1 MRKLSVS
8 LFYLLFLLNFLS
20 AENQNTEIIVS
31 NITELNAVI
40 ASAEP
45 GQTIVMK
52 DGRWKDAVI
61 NFNSSATASANVT
74 LKAQTPGKVF
84 LTGKSRLTFSKPYLV
99 VDGLVF
105 KSGAIESGSV
115 ITFNSDYCRLTNT
128 IIRNYNPV
136 DFQKGYY
143 WVYFTAS
150 HNRLDHCLFSGKSN
164 MNPVVGN
171 DDANSRYNK
180 VDSCIIKDI
189 PYVRKANGREIF
201 RIWGYGH
208 ADETGDDGAY
218 FTIEYNLFDHAD
230 GEGTEIISLK
240 SNYNIVR
247 HNTVIASRG
256 GLVGRRGKF
265 NTFEGNFILGEN
277 QDGTSGIRVAG
288 ANHRVI
294 NNYIANVSEDGMR
307 LITGEYYEK
316 SLTDNFGSKEKNLP
330 MYLQVKDGYFAHNTI
345 LNCGGNG
352 IDIGFEYE
360 KRWPKL
366 QMVLLPENNR
376 FVNNL
381 VSNCKGDAM
390 TIAVQDKNQPL
401 DKFTFKPN
409 IFQGNIIWGS
419 GASGFP
425 TTEGI
430 STLNPKL
437 VFSKDGLYRPDKKSP
452 IVNFGANSE
461 VTTDMDGQLRD
472 EKKDVGADELSDGGV
487 IYHPLSSKE
496 VGPKWMIQKK
506 SKSK

>member
-1 MRKLSVS
+1 MIPKFFISFIFGCFSSV
-8 LFYLLFLLNFLS
+8 LI
-20 AENQNTEIIVS
+20 AEIQCTEVLVS
-31 NITELNAVI
+31 NKTELYAAI
-40 ASAEP
+40 SSAKP
-45 GQTIVMK
+45 GHTIVMK
-52 DGRWKDAVI
+52 NGRWKDADI
-61 NFNSSATASANVT
+61 NFNSLATLDSCIT
-74 LKAQTPGKVF
+74 LRAQTSGKVF
-84 LTGKSRLTFSKPYLV
+84 LTGKSLLTFSHPYLV

-105 KSGAIESGSV
+105 KNGSIESGSV
-115 ITFNSDYCRLTNT
+115 VTFKSDYCRLTNT

-143 WVYFTAS
+143 WVYFMAN
-150 HNRLDHCLFSGKSN
+150 HNRLDHCYFNGKSN

-171 DDANSRYNK
+171 DDSNSRYNK
-180 VDSCIIKDI
+180 VDSCIVKDI
-189 PYVRKANGREIF
+189 PYVKKANGREIF

-218 FTIEYNLFDHAD
+218 FTIEYIFFDRAD

-256 GLVGRRGKF
+256 GLVGRRGKY

-277 QDGTSGIRVAG
+277 QDGTTGIRIAG
-288 ANHRVI
+288 SNHRVI
-294 NNYIANVSEDGMR
+294 NNYIANVSEDGLR
-307 LITGEYYEK
+307 VITGEYYEK
-316 SLTDNFGSKEKNLP
+316 SLTANFGSKEKNLP

-390 TIAVQDKNQPL
+390 TIAVQDKNSPL

-409 IFQGNIIWGS
+409 IFQGNTIWGS

-425 TTEGI
+425 TMEGI

-452 IVNFGANSE
+452 IVNSGVNSE
-461 VTTDMDGQLRD
+461 LSTDMDGQPRD
-472 EKKDVGADELSDGGV
+472 DKKDVGADELSDDGV

-496 VGPKWMIQKK
+496 VGPKWMMQKK
-506 SKSK
+506 SNSK